1 MIAIDLSKQQVR
13 DADLN
18 AKKKKKKKKF
28 TWNPARDG
36 DMFFIIEGAKET
48 VLDLLQGTVKVS

>member
-18 AKKKKKKKKF
+18 AKKKKKKKKILLEIQLAMEICF
-28 TWNPARDG
+28 SLL
-36 DMFFIIEGAKET
+36 KE
-48 VLDLLQGTVKVS
+48 QKKPF

>member
-18 AKKKKKKKKF
+18 AKKKKKKKNLLEIQLAMEICF
-28 TWNPARDG
+28 SLL
-36 DMFFIIEGAKET
+36 KE
-48 VLDLLQGTVKVS
+48 QKKPF

>member
-18 AKKKKKKKKF
+18 AKKKKKKNLLESQLAMEICFSLLKEQKKPF
-28 TWNPARDG
+28 
-36 DMFFIIEGAKET
+36 
-48 VLDLLQGTVKVS
+48 

>member
-18 AKKKKKKKKF
+18 VKKKKKKKNLLEIQLAMEICF
-28 TWNPARDG
+28 SLL
-36 DMFFIIEGAKET
+36 KE
-48 VLDLLQGTVKVS
+48 QKKPF

>member
-18 AKKKKKKKKF
+18 AKKEKKNLLEIQLAMEICFSLLKEQKKPF
-28 TWNPARDG
+28 
-36 DMFFIIEGAKET
+36 
-48 VLDLLQGTVKVS
+48 

>member
-18 AKKKKKKKKF
+18 AKKKKKF

-48 VLDLLQGTVKVS
+48 VLDLLQGTVIVS

>member
-18 AKKKKKKKKF
+18 AKKKKKNLLEIQLAMEICFSLLKEQKKPF
-28 TWNPARDG
+28 
-36 DMFFIIEGAKET
+36 
-48 VLDLLQGTVKVS
+48 

>member
-18 AKKKKKKKKF
+18 AKKKKNLLEIQLAMEICFSLLKEQKKPF
-28 TWNPARDG
+28 
-36 DMFFIIEGAKET
+36 
-48 VLDLLQGTVKVS
+48 